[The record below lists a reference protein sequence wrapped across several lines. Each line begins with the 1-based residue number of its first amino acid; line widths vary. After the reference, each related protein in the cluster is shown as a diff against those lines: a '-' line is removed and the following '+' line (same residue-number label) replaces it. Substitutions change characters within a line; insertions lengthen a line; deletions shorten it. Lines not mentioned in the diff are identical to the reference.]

1 MIGRTSLLSSLV
13 LAAVALLSGCQA
25 LGEHFKYMGECDREV
40 ASIYPPNW
48 QEKMSR
54 IDTSCGKL
62 QFSNST
68 TCTSNPV
75 YERYDANFQP
85 RLQARN
91 ECIAR
96 KKANGG
102 R

>member
-1 MIGRTSLLSSLV
+1 MIKRSSLLISFAFTV
-13 LAAVALLSGCQA
+13 VVLLSGCQA

-40 ASIYPPNW
+40 ASTYPPNW
-48 QEKMSR
+48 QEKMTR

-68 TCTSNPV
+68 SCTSNPV
-75 YERYDANFQP
+75 YERYDANYQP